1 MNKNEKIVGQTQL
14 TKEIAKIF
22 KIFKGSNSE
31 IRVIKNIEKYDIN

>member
-22 KIFKGSNSE
+22 KIFKEAPGSIVN
-31 IRVIKNIEKYDIN
+31 